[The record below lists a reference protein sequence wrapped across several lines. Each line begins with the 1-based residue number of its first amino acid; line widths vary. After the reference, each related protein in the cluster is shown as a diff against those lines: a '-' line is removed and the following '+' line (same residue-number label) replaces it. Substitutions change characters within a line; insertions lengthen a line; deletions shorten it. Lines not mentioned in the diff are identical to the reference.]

1 MDLENNMTLL
11 NNCLADFTS
20 KKEVLNAM
28 FRYGV
33 LGISDGRLNY
43 KNNPSRS
50 NLKVKANFIK
60 KFIKEEV
67 SYLLSNKPTLSSK
80 SGNSEIIDYIEKKT
94 SHWSESHDK
103 DLLRDMLTFG
113 TAFELYYTET
123 IGQGDKKE
131 ILFSSKVISPRHG
144 YAYFDENLEMKFFM
158 RFFKKKFD
166 STQYIDIYTKD
177 KIYHCDSSFN
187 EIKSADRHF
196 FGMVP
201 VTYATISKYKGYDTL
216 FNDIKDLQDAFE
228 TNLSDIVNE
237 ISDYRLAYFLALGC
251 ELDADAIAA
260 MKSKGIINSD
270 EKDVI
275 MKFLTKDINDTFVQ
289 NTLTTLKENL
299 YELSNHIN
307 VNEKLSSNL
316 SGVALRNRLIGLEQ
330 RVRDSE
336 SALKDMH
343 RNRIFC
349 MFSLFYKL
357 EKINYDHRDV
367 SVKYTLN
374 IPQDDLSVA
383 QMLSQ
388 VPEGII
394 SKDTARAQFSFISN
408 TRMEAERVKQ
418 EQTEEIPIDL
428 NNLGE

>member
-1 MDLENNMTLL
+1 MDLKKDITLL
-11 NNCLADFTS
+11 NECLADFYS
-20 KKEVLNAM
+20 KKEAFDSM

-33 LGISDGRLNY
+33 LGVSDGRLNY

-80 SGNSEIIDYIEKKT
+80 SGNSEIIDYIEGKT
-94 SHWSESHDK
+94 AHWSENHDK

-113 TAFELYYTET
+113 SVFELYYTET
-123 IGQGDKKE
+123 IVKWDKKE
-131 ILFSSKVISPRHG
+131 VLFSSKVISPRDG
-144 YAYFDENLEMKFFM
+144 YVYFDEDLQMKFFM
-158 RFFKKKFD
+158 RFYKKKFD

-177 KIYHCDSSFN
+177 KIYHCDSSFK
-187 EIKSADRHF
+187 EIKEADKHY

-201 VTYATISKYKGYDTL
+201 VTYVPISKYREYDTL
-216 FNDIKDLQDAFE
+216 YNDIKDLQDAFE

-237 ISDYRLAYFLALGC
+237 ISDYRLAYLLALGC
-251 ELDADAIAA
+251 DLDDDAITS
-260 MKSKGIINSD
+260 MKSKGIINCE
-270 EKDVI
+270 EKDVV

-289 NTLTTLKENL
+289 NTLITLKENL

-336 SALKDMH
+336 SSLKDMH

-357 EKINYDHRDV
+357 EKINYDYRDI

-408 TRMEAERVKQ
+408 TRMEAERVKK
-418 EQTEEIPIDL
+418 ELDEEMPQIDFGL
-428 NNLGE
+428 

>member
-1 MDLENNMTLL
+1 MDLEENMTLL
-11 NNCLADFTS
+11 NNCLTDFYS
-20 KKEVLNAM
+20 KRDTFDAM
-28 FRYGV
+28 YRYGV
-33 LGISDGRLNY
+33 VGVSDGRLNY
-43 KNNPSRS
+43 KNNPARS

-67 SYLLSNKPTLSSK
+67 SYLLSNKPTLASK
-80 SGNSEIIDYIEKKT
+80 SGNHEIIDYIEGKT
-94 SHWSESHDK
+94 AHWSESHDK

-113 TAFELYYTET
+113 TAFELYYTKT
-123 IGQGDKKE
+123 VPKGDKNE
-131 ILFSSKVISPRHG
+131 ILFCSKVISPRDG
-144 YAYFDENLEMKFFM
+144 YAYFDDNLEMKFFM
-158 RFFKKKFD
+158 RFYKKKFD

-187 EIKSADRHF
+187 QIKEPDVHY

-201 VTYATISKYKGYDTL
+201 VTQVKISKYKEHDTL

-251 ELDADAIAA
+251 KLDVEVIAS
-260 MKSKGIINSD
+260 MKSKGIINSE

-343 RNRIFC
+343 RNRVFC

-357 EKINYDHRDV
+357 EKINFDYRDV
-367 SVKYTLN
+367 TVKYTLN

-408 TRMEAERVKQ
+408 TRNEAEKVKQ
-418 EQTEEIPIDL
+418 EEIEGIQDI
-428 NNLGE
+428 NLDHV